1 MARRR
6 PPATTPFGAW
16 LSEWLDD
23 HADDWTVEAFATEC
37 GVSPSAVSLWLT
49 KTKRV
54 EVDNLREVARVTGED
69 FDVLYRMVYTRKAP
83 ALPAPITAD
92 VVAEIEERMRV
103 AFREELR
110 AALAELRPGG
120 SG

>member
-23 HADDWTVEAFATEC
+23 HASDWTVEAFAAEV

-54 EVDNLREVARVTGED
+54 GIDHLREVARITGEE
-69 FDVLYRMVYTRKAP
+69 FDALYRMVYTRKAP
-83 ALPAPITAD
+83 TLPAPITAD
-92 VVAEIEERMRV
+92 VVAEIEKRMRL

-120 SG
+120 PG